1 MAVTKPGYIN
11 SYVGFP
17 SFFGAPII
25 GRDEVK
31 EGMTV
36 VAGVP
41 IDEGINIGRKGARF
55 GPRGIREGTY
65 KYRMVQEMAEDRTT
79 VDLDSHMGFRFKGDE
94 LLADIGDLD
103 ISPQDIMVTTEGV
116 ASGVSDIVRRGGSPV
131 ILGGDHYVCYP
142 GFLGFAR
149 GMLERHS
156 NPRIGYLHIDSHP
169 DFWDELQAGSRFNHG
184 TSARRISENGTISYK
199 NMAWLGLNGAVLDAE
214 QYRMYTNHSLKMVTA
229 RQMLD
234 KGIEEA
240 LKEVLEVAAASV
252 DAVYVSVDIDVV
264 DGSESPGTTACVYQ
278 GIRAR
283 EFLSLMTALGQYDI
297 VKGIDL
303 CEVAPPLD
311 PTDRTMHLA
320 ALGLLAALG
329 PRLFETI
336 DMKTGKPTG
345 GGGFS
350 Y

>member
-156 NPRIGYLHIDSHP
+156 SPRIGYLHIDSHP

-184 TSARRISENGTISYK
+184 TSARRISENAYHLLQEYGVAGTE
-199 NMAWLGLNGAVLDAE
+199 W
-214 QYRMYTNHSLKMVTA
+214 
-229 RQMLD
+229 
-234 KGIEEA
+234 
-240 LKEVLEVAAASV
+240 
-252 DAVYVSVDIDVV
+252 
-264 DGSESPGTTACVYQ
+264 C
-278 GIRAR
+278 
-283 EFLSLMTALGQYDI
+283 
-297 VKGIDL
+297 
-303 CEVAPPLD
+303 
-311 PTDRTMHLA
+311 
-320 ALGLLAALG
+320 G
-329 PRLFETI
+329 PRCRAVPDVHRPQSE
-336 DMKTGKPTG
+336 DGDGAPDAG
-345 GGGFS
+345 EGNRRSSEGSVGS
-350 Y
+350 RCR